1 MASGLAYGVGV
12 DVTVCVTIA
21 PDSVTTRV
29 VVTGGG
35 VVII

>member
-1 MASGLAYGVGV
+1 
-12 DVTVCVTIA
+12 VTVCVTIA